1 MNKLNFKKQPTQEE
15 IENFI
20 DFIEYN
26 RSQRNQDK
34 EFLMKQFEQGNIIL
48 YDNNIKITSL
58 NMDELL
64 EIKKVIDKVQNLA
77 ITSK

>member
-48 YDNNIKITSL
+48 HDSNIKITSL

-77 ITSK
+77 ITLK